1 MFPWKNII
9 SGSSLMRTSVALM
22 VTILSSQE
30 DIFFIS
36 VESSTNTGIQEGI
49 P

>member
-1 MFPWKNII
+1 MLPWENII
-9 SGSSLMRTSVALM
+9 SGSFLMRTSVALM

-36 VESSTNTGIQEGI
+36 VEGSTNTGIQEEI

>member
-1 MFPWKNII
+1 MCLWKNIV
-9 SGSSLMRTSVALM
+9 SGSSLMRTLVALV

-30 DIFFIS
+30 NIFFMS
-36 VESSTNTGIQEGI
+36 VEGSTNTGIQEGI